1 MDLTRDQIR
10 VMIYY
15 DYKKKLSQQECLES
29 LQKTFGDSCVSLATV
44 YNWYAEFNRSRDHF
58 EDEPRVGRP
67 SSAVTPENIEA
78 VRQLIKDDPHITYQ
92 QIQDT
97 LQNGSAATKSI
108 FHDYLSLG
116 KVTCRWVPH
125 FLTEAQ
131 KQDCVD
137 SCLEMLEKYDGATSK
152 REYDFITG
160 DES

>member
-29 LQKTFGDSCVSLATV
+29 LQKTFGDSCVSRATV
-44 YNWYAEFNRSRDHF
+44 YNWYAEFNRGRDHF

-78 VRQLIKDDPHITYQ
+78 VRQLINVDPHITYQ

-97 LQNGSAATKSI
+97 LQIGSAATGI
-108 FHDYLSLG
+108 ILHDYLGLR

-131 KQDCVD
+131 KQDRVD
-137 SCLEMLEKYDGATSK
+137 YCHAMLE
-152 REYDFITG
+152 
-160 DES
+160 